1 MLHLCWIS
9 TDTNVISLNEP
20 DVPFPPACPTVHNL
34 AAICHSGHGRPRYPP
49 NFFPGSRFSHFRR
62 RGSAINRLESWFSLC
77 CSGQVARQ
85 SHLILC
91 CTRQAVSLYCVCVA
105 TKRDRG
111 GFCIHI
117 DQQEYIR
124 EIFMPKFL
132 KKTKQ
137 QQQHLNL
144 FLAVETSSVSVL

>member
-1 MLHLCWIS
+1 
-9 TDTNVISLNEP
+9 
-20 DVPFPPACPTVHNL
+20 PPACPTVHNL

-91 CTRQAVSLYCVCVA
+91 CTRQAWKQALSQFCDEEYSTMTLPYECCAERGEARWMCFDSELPNPNYSA
-105 TKRDRG
+105 TPDYTPPQVPDEP
-111 GFCIHI
+111 GFSFDSNAC
-117 DQQEYIR
+117 
-124 EIFMPKFL
+124 
-132 KKTKQ
+132 
-137 QQQHLNL
+137 
-144 FLAVETSSVSVL
+144 